1 MLSTICSAKQKS
13 LQMCAELRHCQ
24 RWVTNGERQLQ
35 VPQWWTRDGKTS
47 LSLSRRSWLRYRQIA
62 ACCRLEMT
70 SAIAEA
76 ETGSLICICMYV
88 VCVLVMKVT
97 ASVSVSRRCRVLMSR
112 DQDSFNTTSAV
123 YSQLS
128 ITFRTVLSAY
138 EDHRSLGRSI
148 KRLFCSWSSSW
159 MPLSFSWC
167 WRPQFRSWSSE
178 AEHIVLILSLIVL
191 KQKLN

>member
-112 DQDSFNTTSAV
+112 DQDSFKTTSAV

-148 KRLFCSWSSSW
+148 KRLFCSWSRQYSQLIKTTGASVD
-159 MPLSFSWC
+159 PSNVCFVLGQDNTLSL
-167 WRPQFRSWSSE
+167 WRPQEPR
-178 AEHIVLILSLIVL
+178 
-191 KQKLN
+191 